1 MLDANDPAFRQQYP
15 IGVTIYD
22 RTGRRIANVI
32 ECNPETG
39 EVIRRVPW
47 GEGKD
52 HPVVALFRLLG
63 TLHLLNPSRSMIR
76 RHGFW
81 PAPLIIRPNMPP
93 PPKHPMCRCAF
104 MPLRPATE
112 ADLEVLRGM
121 PTAGDTVTVIG
132 INGPHDY
139 FNGSYTVSSVSHNT
153 ITP

>member
-1 MLDANDPAFRQQYP
+1 
-15 IGVTIYD
+15 
-22 RTGRRIANVI
+22 
-32 ECNPETG
+32 
-39 EVIRRVPW
+39 
-47 GEGKD
+47 
-52 HPVVALFRLLG
+52 
-63 TLHLLNPSRSMIR
+63 
-76 RHGFW
+76 
-81 PAPLIIRPNMPP
+81 
-93 PPKHPMCRCAF
+93 